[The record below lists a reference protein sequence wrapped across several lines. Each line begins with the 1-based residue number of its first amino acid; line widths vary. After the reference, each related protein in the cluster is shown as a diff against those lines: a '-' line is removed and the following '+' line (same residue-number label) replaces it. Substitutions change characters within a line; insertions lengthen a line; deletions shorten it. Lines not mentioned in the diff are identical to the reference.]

1 MTKKNRIGD
10 KSRKDMLKVLN
21 FQDSAQIKSF
31 NYVTDFIND
40 FYQGINSTTKEKID
54 PKQMTIHDTITC

>member
-1 MTKKNRIGD
+1 MKKNRIGD
-10 KSRKDMLKVLN
+10 KNRKQMLKILN
-21 FQDSAQIKSF
+21 FQDPAQIKSF

-54 PKQMTIHDTITC
+54 PNQMTIHDKITC